1 MNILKTVTLPLLASA
16 SFIASASSLDVR
28 QNYGSEQVLQ
38 QHLPSMYQFAGVKTV
53 KAMSVP
59 SVEVV
64 VFYQPSYAS
73 AFGEYN
79 VYNRSV
85 DFINTFNEALTAHG
99 LVDYKV
105 IIKDIVP
112 VQSVP
117 DSAPYVEF
125 DKNGQVTQGGAESLF
140 SLAALNEDI
149 MLNGELIKSPEYE
162 IYQNK
167 WKADLVLYLR
177 EQRAGDPHLGLAG
190 IGGEYSSAVDIG
202 GDSKLYTTIA
212 HEIGHNFGLNHEE
225 GKANKGPEYARA
237 WQCGGKQ
244 TMMYSSSAQAT
255 TLRHFSDPNITNGGQ
270 ACGDEGKAYNA
281 KVLVDNYAATSQ
293 RREGV
298 VESGTVTFKDVS
310 FSGNE
315 SEGVAITLI
324 RNGDFSVPASVKVFA
339 ENGSALWGE
348 DFTTSFVLA
357 EFEAGQTQAE
367 IVYPFVNDGID
378 EGVETLKMH
387 LKYPYKLAV
396 GAQSEAAITL
406 LDGDSQGAGGVVS
419 IYGPSQLEEGKE
431 IKLTITRAGGVGEIV
446 VNVKTQ
452 SDNAVEGTDYIPL
465 NENIIFKEGVVEQQV
480 SVTTPSNDV
489 AEIDKTVT
497 VTLTSPN
504 AGVEFDVRSHV
515 INLIDDDASGAGTF
529 DMQGNKTV
537 SESAGSYSL
546 TIKREGGFAA
556 TSVKVTSSV
565 KGVDTV
571 TTVAFNQN
579 ETEKTVAIPFTDNNV
594 EESNYQMT
602 INLSS
607 DDAGALI
614 NTSSLVVEIIDNDAA
629 GNSNGGESSGGSL
642 GFLSLLI
649 GAGLAGRRKL
659 KK

>member
-1 MNILKTVTLPLLASA
+1 MIKQIFKLTSLSCLISA
-16 SFIASASSLDVR
+16 SFMVSADAVDLRKTYEAENVISSWPE
-28 QNYGSEQVLQ
+28 YT
-38 QHLPSMYQFAGVKTV
+38 AK
-53 KAMSVP
+53 SVNSALLP

-73 AFGEYN
+73 TFGEYN

-85 DFINTFNEALTAHG
+85 DFVNTFNEALLTHG
-99 LVDYKV
+99 LEGYNV

-112 VQSVP
+112 VESVP
-117 DSAPYVEF
+117 DSAPYIDVVE
-125 DKNGQVTQGGAESLF
+125 NGDVVQDGADYLF
-140 SLAALNEDI
+140 SLAALNENI
-149 MLNGELIKSPEYE
+149 MVNGKLEKSPEYE

-244 TMMYSSSAQAT
+244 TMMYSSSAEAT
-255 TLRHFSDPNITNGGQ
+255 TLRHFSDPNLTNGGQ

-298 VESGTVTFKDVS
+298 IESGTVTFKDAS

-315 SEGVAITLI
+315 SDGVAITLI
-324 RNGDFSVPASVKVFA
+324 RNGDISVPASVKVFA
-339 ENGSALWGE
+339 ENGSALWAE

-387 LKYPYKLAV
+387 LKYPYKLAL

-419 IYGPSQLEEGKE
+419 IYGPSELEEGKE

-504 AGVEFDVRSHV
+504 AGVEFDVSTHV

-607 DDAGALI
+607 DDAGTLI